1 MPRPDLRWALLALLL
16 CIASLAQ
23 AAPRIGIATMEPGE
37 IFWERFGH
45 NAILVEDAD
54 GGEILSYNF
63 GFFDPEEPGFYWNF
77 IRGRMQYQLL
87 ALALERD
94 LWWYRETGRGVT
106 VQWLRLTPEQAWK
119 LAADLAENARPE
131 NARYAY
137 DYYRANC
144 STRVRDAL
152 DRALDGQLFRQLS
165 GRSQGNTYRS
175 ETVRLTAAAPWMA
188 TGFHLGLAD
197 YADRPL
203 SRWDEAFVP
212 MRLRDSLRE
221 VTLADGTVLV
231 ESEQT
236 LLPHALPLPADEPP
250 RLIGRTFLAGLA
262 LAAGALWLGR
272 RRPRLLAA
280 VAGGF
285 WLLAGLT
292 GLVLAFIW
300 LGSAHVAGHGNE
312 NLLLL
317 SPLALLALPGAWRLL
332 RGQAASRRFR
342 LLLMILLG
350 MAALA
355 AFIKLLPFRPQQN
368 LEWIAL
374 LLPLHWALQR
384 SLGRTRQR

>member
-1 MPRPDLRWALLALLL
+1 MPLPDLRLALLGLLL
-16 CIASLAQ
+16 CVASLVQ

-63 GFFDPEEPGFYWNF
+63 GFFDPEEPNFYWNF

-87 ALALERD
+87 ALDIEQD

-106 VQWLRLTPEQAWK
+106 VQWLRLTPEQAWR

-152 DRALDGQLFRQLS
+152 DRAMDGQLYRQLS
-165 GRSQGNTYRS
+165 GRSLGNTYRS
-175 ETVRLTAAAPWMA
+175 ETVRLTAPAPWLA
-188 TGFHLGLAD
+188 TGLHLGLAD
-197 YADRPL
+197 YGDRPL

-221 VTLADGTVLV
+221 VRLADGGSLV

-236 LLPHALPLPADEPP
+236 LLPHSLPLPADVPP
-250 RLIGRTFLAGLA
+250 RLAGRALLLGLA
-262 LAAGALWLGR
+262 VAAAALLLGR
-272 RRPRLLAA
+272 RKPRVLAGFA
-280 VAGGF
+280 ALF
-285 WLLAGLT
+285 WLGTGLAGI
-292 GLVLAFIW
+292 VLAFIW
-300 LGSAHVAGHGNE
+300 VYTAHVAGYGNE
-312 NLLLL
+312 NLLLF
-317 SPLALLALPGAWRLL
+317 SPLALALLPGAWQQL
-332 RGQAASRRFR
+332 RGREAPRYFR
-342 LLLMILLG
+342 ILLMILLG
-350 MAALA
+350 MSALA
-355 AFIKLLPFRPQQN
+355 AFIKLLP
-368 LEWIAL
+368 
-374 LLPLHWALQR
+374 
-384 SLGRTRQR
+384 